1 MHGFA
6 VRITLPMRKRSIQQR
21 CAWCTP
27 KTAGTNDQ
35 VISSGLLLL
44 SVGALRLSNP
54 IRSYSKNSGIKI
66 ENEVNLLNEV
76 RGTSSLMFFGGAT
89 ILSGIIIPQLTFSSF
104 VVATLFFFGF
114 AFGRL
119 LSVRLDGRPNKL
131 IIRGLMSE
139 LVLGSLSIFGLFKN
153 LA

>member
-1 MHGFA
+1 MDLRQLREEIVEIFNM
-6 VRITLPMRKRSIQQR
+6 VVLSL
-21 CAWCTP
+21 
-27 KTAGTNDQ
+27 
-35 VISSGLLLL
+35 SGLLLL
-44 SVGALRLSNP
+44 SIGALRLSNP
-54 IRSYSKNSGIKI
+54 IGNYSKNSGIKI

-89 ILSGIIIPQLTFSSF
+89 ILSGIIVPQLTFASF
-104 VVATLFFFGF
+104 VVATLIFFGF

-131 IIRGLMSE
+131 IIQGLIFE
-139 LVLGSLSIFGLFKN
+139 LVLGSLNIFGLFKN

>member
-1 MHGFA
+1 MEIF
-6 VRITLPMRKRSIQQR
+6 SI
-21 CAWCTP
+21 
-27 KTAGTNDQ
+27 G
-35 VISSGLLLL
+35 VLSLSGLLLL
-44 SVGALRLSNP
+44 SIGALRLINP
-54 IRSYSKNSGIKI
+54 IGNYSKNSGIKI

-89 ILSGIIIPQLTFSSF
+89 ILSGIIVPQLTFASF
-104 VVATLFFFGF
+104 VVATLIFFGF

-131 IIRGLMSE
+131 IIQGLIFE
-139 LVLGSLSIFGLFKN
+139 LVLGSLNIFGLFMN